1 MIQARKSY
9 MIENNSVISFFEECM
24 CPWVNGKIMKACTTS
39 KIYKVYQAWC
49 RDNTNG
55 YAKSYNEFRNNL
67 AAYLDTTFSEMTV
80 LRSGYRYYRDYG
92 LTLAAKEQYR
102 REYDVDCRE
111 DYANNWERDSHAD
124 HDD

>member
-1 MIQARKSY
+1 
-9 MIENNSVISFFEECM
+9 
-24 CPWVNGKIMKACTTS
+24 
-39 KIYKVYQAWC
+39 
-49 RDNTNG
+49 
-55 YAKSYNEFRNNL
+55 
-67 AAYLDTTFSEMTV
+67 MTV

-111 DYANNWERDSHAD
+111 DYANNWERDCHAD